1 VYGDT
6 RVIER
11 HWASMTKFMDWRKK
25 RAPDF
30 RGKKDGNTWGD
41 WLNVNESTPIEFIDA
56 AYFMHDANLMS
67 QMARAIGRHA
77 ESDEYMHLRGNIQRQ
92 FGKDYEVNDGSLRL
106 KVDTQTAYVISLAF
120 WLTPGFGVGMY
131 TNRAQVLADKIA
143 KNDFRMATGFLGTKP
158 LLPVLT
164 ANGQHDLAC
173 RLFQSRKFP
182 SWGYEV
188 EQGANTV
195 WERWDSFTKEH
206 GFNGAGGNQN
216 ASMNSF
222 SHYSFGAVTEWM
234 FRDLAGIDTDGPGF
248 KRIIIK
254 PGPPTP
260 GSNPDRDAIK
270 WARAEYG
277 SIHGKIVSDWKRGK
291 DQIELRVMI
300 PANTSATVFIPAK
313 SSDGIT
319 EGGRPLRAIRG
330 AKFLRMEGDRA
341 VLAVDSGGYEFQ
353 ASVK

>member
-1 VYGDT
+1 
-6 RVIER
+6 
-11 HWASMTKFMDWRKK
+11 MTKFMDWRKK

-56 AYFMHDANLMS
+56 AYFKHDAYLMS
-67 QMARAIGRHA
+67 QMARAIGKFKEA
-77 ESDEYMHLRGNIQRQ
+77 DEYQMLQGRIARQ
-92 FGKDYEVNDGSLRL
+92 FFEDYEYRHESGAGDGTWRL
-106 KVDTQTAYVISLAF
+106 KVDTQTAYVLSLDF
-120 WLTPGFGVGMY
+120 GLTHGVGIGVPAL
-131 TNRAQVLADKIA
+131 RVAHLVDKIK
-143 KNDFRMATGFLGTKP
+143 KNNFRMATGFLGTKP

-195 WERWDSFTKEH
+195 WERWVSFTKEN

-234 FRDLAGIDTDGPGF
+234 FRDLAGIDTGGPGF
-248 KRIIIK
+248 KKIVIR

-260 GSNPDRDAIK
+260 GSNPDRDAIH

-277 SIHGKIVSDWKRGK
+277 SIHGKIVSSWKRSAERF
-291 DQIELRVMI
+291 DLRVTI
-300 PANTSATVFIPAK
+300 PANTSSTVFLPAR

-319 EGGRPLRAIRG
+319 EGGRPLAEVRG
-330 AKFLRMEGDRA
+330 VKFLRMENDRA
-341 VLAVDSGGYEFQ
+341 VLSVDSGNYEFQ
-353 ASVK
+353 AAVR